1 MLVGILTVRLG
12 GVTGEDTTGSAGL
25 VGRSRAADLTGRS
38 GPDETIRVS
47 ENRVAGGSSGL

>member
-38 GPDETIRVS
+38 GPDETILVS